1 MSHHFANSTRS
12 SRVEIDEKFAMAIS
26 PSIQGIER
34 ETELCLRAYREARDE
49 RARQR
54 LVELHLP
61 LVSALAR
68 RYRGRGEPLEDLEQ
82 AGVVGLLAAIERFDP
97 GRGHDLR
104 AFAVPTV
111 DGEIRRHLRDRA
123 PAVRAPRRIHELRSS
138 LPAIRRELGGRLGR
152 SPTRAELARASGAR
166 PEDVDA
172 ASGPLVVPLEASEAA
187 AADEELLAA
196 EDRVALARALAA
208 LDRRERRIVAL
219 RFAGG
224 LSQARIAAR
233 LGISQVHVSRLLHHA
248 LETLR
253 RELDDGPRAA

>member
-1 MSHHFANSTRS
+1 
-12 SRVEIDEKFAMAIS
+12 MAIAA
-26 PSIQGIER
+26 PIQGIER
-34 ETELCLRAYREARDE
+34 ETERCLRAYREARDE
-49 RARQR
+49 RARHR

-123 PAVRAPRRIHELRSS
+123 AAVRAPRRIHELRSA
-138 LPAIRRELGGRLGR
+138 LPALDRELGSRLGR
-152 SPTRAELARASGAR
+152 SPTRAELARAAGAR
-166 PEDVDA
+166 PEDVAA
-172 ASGPLVVPLEASEAA
+172 ASEPLVVPLEESEAGGG
-187 AADEELLAA
+187 DEELRAA
-196 EDRVALARALAA
+196 EDRVALAGALGA
-208 LDRRERRIVAL
+208 LDSRERRIVAL
-219 RFAGG
+219 RFGAG
-224 LSQARIAAR
+224 LTQARIADR
-233 LGISQVHVSRLLHHA
+233 LGISQVHVSRLLQHA

-253 RELDDGPRAA
+253 RELDGDPRAA